1 METEIW
7 KSLPGAPAVEVSTFG
22 RVRTLDRVV
31 PRGKHTLFIK
41 GRVLKQN
48 NRKDGYLQ
56 VSIPIDGKSDTKRV
70 HRLVAQAFIKN
81 PNDLPEINH
90 KDSDRANNNVSNLE
104 WCTRSYNRQYREKY
118 GISTTE
124 SQGHPVFAINL
135 DTLEVSRFQ
144 SQGEAGRAIGVS
156 KGNIN
161 SVIKGKL
168 KQTGGFWFVN
178 DDDKATEAIKNKLH
192 KIRKGRL
199 NNGDAQG
206 LCNRG

>member
-7 KSLPGAPAVEVSTFG
+7 KSLPGVPGVEVSTFG

-41 GRVLKQN
+41 GRVLKQCLN
-48 NRKDGYLQ
+48 HNGYMQ
-56 VSIPIDGKSDTKRV
+56 VSIPIDGKSATKRV
-70 HRLVAQAFIKN
+70 HRLVAQTFIKN
-81 PNDLPEINH
+81 QNDLPEINH
-90 KDSDRANNNVSNLE
+90 KDNDRANNNVSNLE
-104 WCTRSYNRQYREKY
+104 WCSRSYNQKYRDKF
-118 GISTTE
+118 GISNTE
-124 SQGHPVFAINL
+124 AQGHPLFAINL

-178 DDDKATEAIKNKLH
+178 DDNKATDAIKN
-192 KIRKGRL
+192 IRKGE
-199 NNGDAQG
+199 
-206 LCNRG
+206 